1 MVGCVGKKSEMAIC
15 DMDRFKE
22 RTDDITEYEERD
34 EVLLSDT
41 LTVELEGGIKLL
53 WDSKNDE
60 IIKDSVFYAL
70 RGTSINKNIVKSIS
84 DTTNLYVSVCSKKS
98 NLRKGDVAFIALLDL
113 DQLHVGRDLGCQF
126 CEIYDSCKY
135 LDGMLDGLENNREEI
150 AEKLLTVFFK

>member
-1 MVGCVGKKSEMAIC
+1 MFLFVSCHCRRHDLSQKKESPE
-15 DMDRFKE
+15 FVFLGE
-22 RTDDITEYEERD
+22 ETETYN
-34 EVLLSDT
+34 SDT